1 MSEIKQIELEI
12 VRNLEII
19 NNATEQNNKLRSE
32 LEQLE
37 LTNWSPDIGEFI
49 VETTGKIFNKLDS
62 GFCRE
67 LYSSGIQ
74 DLESDFG
81 SVRTTQKRAEM
92 ASDNMKRFNRLS
104 CFMEDSTPILE
115 YSPISVALVFYDY
128 DMDKIEKLTK
138 IIKSRGEL

>member
-12 VRNLEII
+12 VRNLAII

-37 LTNWSPDIGEFI
+37 LTNWEPSNGHFLIDNGKVYDTTDWWPDKPDMDTAVAF
-49 VETTGKIFNKLDS
+49 
-62 GFCRE
+62 
-67 LYSSGIQ
+67 GI
-74 DLESDFG
+74 
-81 SVRTTQKRAEM
+81 VRTTQKRAEM

>member
-67 LYSSGIQ
+67 FMILVQ
-74 DLESDFG
+74 LEPHKN
-81 SVRTTQKRAEM
+81 VQKWHQI
-92 ASDNMKRFNRLS
+92 
-104 CFMEDSTPILE
+104 T
-115 YSPISVALVFYDY
+115 
-128 DMDKIEKLTK
+128 
-138 IIKSRGEL
+138 